1 MSGPA
6 EGAGFGATDEPDA
19 GAAALVS
26 PPAAP
31 PPVARRKVEIID
43 DEDVGCTGKKKKPRE
58 NSRRRPPA
66 GAKEAVAAAA
76 ADAETAPALA
86 APVAALPDLNY
97 PAPSPSSM
105 TDGECMFPPPPCCY
119 KKRVGNM
126 YVCCEQRS
134 TQGIP
139 RVLCGW
145 PACWA
150 MQCFTQ
156 ALVWGIGGPVFYFSF
171 PEHSMWY
178 ASCLS
183 SRAPRAVPSANR
195 QPRGHVNV
203 ASTLPVLLTHGDGVA
218 RGKSRVRVAGCA
230 LIILTSFALF
240 RVGTSDP
247 GILPLYRAP
256 GDKCARARG
265 PQNRPTAFSSPLRSA
280 RSLAAWRF
288 CLAVCG
294 LADLSVDGF
303 SLG

>member
-6 EGAGFGATDEPDA
+6 EGARFGATDEPDA

-183 SRAPRAVPSANR
+183 SRAPRAARRAPRRPPTANR
-195 QPRGHVNV
+195 
-203 ASTLPVLLTHGDGVA
+203 AATSTLL
-218 RGKSRVRVAGCA
+218 
-230 LIILTSFALF
+230 
-240 RVGTSDP
+240 
-247 GILPLYRAP
+247 
-256 GDKCARARG
+256 
-265 PQNRPTAFSSPLRSA
+265 Q
-280 RSLAAWRF
+280 RF
-288 CLAVCG
+288 Q
-294 LADLSVDGF
+294 SY
-303 SLG
+303 